1 MDVRALMTYI
11 HTKLLKQNFSRLL
24 STRSS
29 RALSP
34 TRRDSLVDQSRSC
47 SNNEHIIKKK
57 TAVHVLQKFI
67 PSSLSFLTRSCR
79 CRSLESIFSVHSFMA
94 TTTQHT
100 QKQQQQHST
109 LKFLATTN
117 NSTLVT
123 RTTYER
129 CGTRKSID
137 VAVHSFS
144 SYATT

>member
-1 MDVRALMTYI
+1 MTYI

-29 RALSP
+29 QALSP

-79 CRSLESIFSVHSFMA
+79 CRSLESTIFSVHSFMA

-100 QKQQQQHST
+100 HKQQQQHST

-129 CGTRKSID
+129 CGTRKSLD